1 MPKSSAAAKAALKKF
16 DESWAKSYGDETIV
30 NTTKVTPYEVISTG
44 SLSLDDATEVG
55 GLVEGR
61 IVESWGPE
69 DTGKSTLAIIAAAQA
84 QKKHPDKLVAYIDME
99 RKHDLKW
106 MQTNG
111 LNITRGALR
120 ILKPKSAEEVADMV
134 KDLVRSGLFS
144 MVIVDS
150 VAAMIPK
157 VEIDK
162 MAEEAVVAAQAKI
175 VTRMVGIA
183 ASFCDETGTVL
194 YLINQVRANISS
206 YGADTKTS
214 GGFALR
220 HGTTMKF
227 KLSRTGTPPFT
238 AKIGGDDV
246 PVGHEAAVL
255 VERNKVGQKGRRGRF
270 VLFTSDTEKYG
281 PAGIDVV
288 DDIVTIGLKRG
299 VILQAG
305 GHYTVP
311 TGEKVHGRDKLV
323 DLVRSDPDTAEAI
336 REAVLTQDIE
346 RVEVTEDMPDTVEEV
361 KATGKSVFAGDA

>member
-134 KDLVRSGLFS
+134 KDL
-144 MVIVDS
+144 D
-150 VAAMIPK
+150 
-157 VEIDK
+157 
-162 MAEEAVVAAQAKI
+162 
-175 VTRMVGIA
+175 
-183 ASFCDETGTVL
+183 
-194 YLINQVRANISS
+194 
-206 YGADTKTS
+206 
-214 GGFALR
+214 
-220 HGTTMKF
+220 
-227 KLSRTGTPPFT
+227 
-238 AKIGGDDV
+238 
-246 PVGHEAAVL
+246 GHRRL
-255 VERNKVGQKGRRGRF
+255 GRRHDPEGR
-270 VLFTSDTEKYG
+270 DRQDGRGGRRRG
-281 PAGIDVV
+281 PGQD
-288 DDIVTIGLKRG
+288 R
-299 VILQAG
+299 
-305 GHYTVP
+305 HP
-311 TGEKVHGRDKLV
+311 HGRH
-323 DLVRSDPDTAEAI
+323 R
-336 REAVLTQDIE
+336 RELL
-346 RVEVTEDMPDTVEEV
+346 
-361 KATGKSVFAGDA
+361 